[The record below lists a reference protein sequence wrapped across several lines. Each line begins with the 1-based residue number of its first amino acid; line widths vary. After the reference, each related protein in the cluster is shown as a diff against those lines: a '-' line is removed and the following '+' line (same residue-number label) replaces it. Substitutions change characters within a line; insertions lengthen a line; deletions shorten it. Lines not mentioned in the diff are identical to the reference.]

1 MKTVLAMLNSVSGCL
16 CLLQRD
22 AAVKQHFHAALVA
35 DADHQR
41 VGQFGFEHPHQR
53 ERGFIIKLVG
63 GFVEKQNLRA
73 GGKGA
78 GEAEPL
84 LFAT

>member
-1 MKTVLAMLNSVSGCL
+1 MQVLKLNGVSACL
-16 CLLQRD
+16 CLLQPN
-22 AAVKQHFHAALVA
+22 AAVKQRLHAALVA

-84 LFAT
+84 LFAA